1 MTMTVG
7 IEFQCIGGLGQAL
20 RSEDTLEGLVKG
32 KNCVSSLYS
41 QEMKREI
48 TQYIELAVEVAT
60 HHEVTWFSNLRV
72 SPSLGFPF

>member
-1 MTMTVG
+1 MTMKVD
-7 IEFQCIGGLGQAL
+7 IEFKCIGGLGQTL
-20 RSEDTLEGLVKG
+20 RSEDNLEGQVKG
-32 KNCVSSLYS
+32 KNCVSPLYS